1 MVTKSVPA
9 DKLDEEVMKLA
20 KAITLLPRDGIAIG
34 KATRH
39 VIYDRIGLIADFI
52 PGYISHTL
60 FTNLRWESDEFNF
73 FKQRRDTGSA
83 KEAFHARDARFK
95 GLIE

>member
-1 MVTKSVPA
+1 
-9 DKLDEEVMKLA
+9 LDEETWKLA

-39 VIYDRIGLIADFI
+39 VIYDRIGLISDFI
-52 PGYISHTL
+52 PAYISHTL

-73 FKQRRDTGSA
+73 FKQRRDSGSA

-95 GLIE
+95 GLVE